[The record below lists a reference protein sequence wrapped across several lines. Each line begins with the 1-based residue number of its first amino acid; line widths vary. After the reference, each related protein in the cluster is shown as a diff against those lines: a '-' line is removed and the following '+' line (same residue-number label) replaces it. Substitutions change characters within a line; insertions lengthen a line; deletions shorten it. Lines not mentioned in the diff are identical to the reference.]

1 MCDGGSARGYTSV
14 RAARAYRAT
23 DRRFCSARLAR
34 IFARG
39 QTAAM
44 AGSVADAGSPPAT
57 RAAAKS
63 AKAKSRRR
71 GFCCSSSATRTRS
84 EAGDAFPLDPDA
96 PVETEDAPAET
107 ASGSSPDARVDAD
120 ASHPDVDDGETTAK
134 DGSAKDGSA
143 SADGPDEVHI
153 DLESAAE
160 DAPGDERSRQ
170 SAGDAR
176 REPLV
181 DVPRTPTTPPRD
193 ADPDETTRLLS
204 AAEDGDDVEA
214 NRNRDDRENASA
226 SASPSAPDSP
236 TASGKRRREERRPV
250 PFYRKPFASCK
261 ALIITWTTL
270 ATVAT
275 LGLCGVMF
283 QYATPF
289 PVVVVGPD
297 GRALARADGGK
308 HTHDRGGGGDD
319 GFEANFGVVDGGD
332 ANDPDDETKTTSSRK
347 TSKKSS
353 KKSSKTSSSKKSSS
367 KKSSS
372 KKSSSKKTRHRTS
385 SSARLGLDAV
395 ELENEGKCV
404 PKHFDAIHGIYRQ
417 YHAECVSA
425 ASAPA
430 RAAELG
436 CVEGTPCQLC
446 YMAGTPAETQ
456 KESTARCRAAVC
468 ERHGAKGC
476 EGEASTRKA
485 SAAAEA
491 TLGAARDE
499 YEDARDEYE
508 DGYSFVGDEDGVR
521 TGARTRSNV
530 FGDADG
536 DVVFGDVDGDRFG
549 DRFGDVGDGY
559 HVARR
564 GRGGARSDLEGYA
577 SGVAASGA
585 DDGVDALVA
594 SVTGGGGGFGGRGEA
609 ARGAFGRGE
618 AARGAFGRGEAVRGA
633 FGRDVGVDG
642 AARGAFGSRRGG
654 SVRRAGPTPR
664 HRVGECSTD
673 PRDRRLGRFL
683 FEDRSCATGSGDQVG
698 CAPRSACG
706 FCNTHGRSDLDEG
719 EEEDSLE
726 SGAFWTCPRDVC
738 EVHNL
743 RVTLCDP
750 A

>member
-1 MCDGGSARGYTSV
+1 M
-14 RAARAYRAT
+14 
-23 DRRFCSARLAR
+23 
-34 IFARG
+34 
-39 QTAAM
+39 
-44 AGSVADAGSPPAT
+44 
-57 RAAAKS
+57 
-63 AKAKSRRR
+63 
-71 GFCCSSSATRTRS
+71 
-84 EAGDAFPLDPDA
+84 
-96 PVETEDAPAET
+96 
-107 ASGSSPDARVDAD
+107 
-120 ASHPDVDDGETTAK
+120 
-134 DGSAKDGSA
+134 
-143 SADGPDEVHI
+143 
-153 DLESAAE
+153 
-160 DAPGDERSRQ
+160 
-170 SAGDAR
+170 
-176 REPLV
+176 
-181 DVPRTPTTPPRD
+181 
-193 ADPDETTRLLS
+193 
-204 AAEDGDDVEA
+204 
-214 NRNRDDRENASA
+214 
-226 SASPSAPDSP
+226 
-236 TASGKRRREERRPV
+236 
-250 PFYRKPFASCK
+250 
-261 ALIITWTTL
+261 
-270 ATVAT
+270 
-275 LGLCGVMF
+275 
-283 QYATPF
+283 
-289 PVVVVGPD
+289 
-297 GRALARADGGK
+297 
-308 HTHDRGGGGDD
+308 
-319 GFEANFGVVDGGD
+319 
-332 ANDPDDETKTTSSRK
+332 
-347 TSKKSS
+347 
-353 KKSSKTSSSKKSSS
+353 
-367 KKSSS
+367 
-372 KKSSSKKTRHRTS
+372 
-385 SSARLGLDAV
+385 GLDAV

-468 ERHGAKGC
+468 ERHGAEGC

-521 TGARTRSNV
+521 TGARTRTNV

-549 DRFGDVGDGY
+549 DRFDDVGDGY
-559 HVARR
+559 HAARR
-564 GRGGARSDLEGYA
+564 GRGGARSDLKGYA

-618 AARGAFGRGEAVRGA
+618 AARGAFGR
-633 FGRDVGVDG
+633 DVGVDG
-642 AARGAFGSRRGG
+642 AARGAFGSSARRGG

-698 CAPRSACG
+698 CAPRSACR